1 MFYGFDPTFIIL
13 IPAIIF
19 TVYAQR
25 KVQSTY
31 ATYSRV
37 PTRRN
42 ITGGQVARM
51 ILDRNGMEHV
61 PIEVVQGNLTDN
73 YDPTKDVMHL
83 SEGTYGSSSVASVAV
98 AAHESGHAMQDGTN
112 YAFLKLRIAMV
123 PAVNIVSAIS
133 MPVIMVGIILVC
145 MGQAIGGS
153 IFNIGVIMFV
163 VVVLFHTVTL
173 PVEFDASKR
182 ALQQLTELN
191 IVEGNE
197 VRGAEKVLKA
207 AGMTYVAAL
216 SVSLVMLIRIF
227 LSRTPYV
234 SSLTKAGL
242 PGLFTAIL

>member
-1 MFYGFDPTFIIL
+1 MFYGYDPTIIIL

-31 ATYSRV
+31 AAYSRV
-37 PTRRN
+37 QTRKH

-51 ILDRNGMEHV
+51 ILDRNGMGHV
-61 PIEVVQGNLTDN
+61 PIEIIPGNLTDN

-83 SEGTYGSSSVASVAV
+83 SEGTHNSSSVAAVAV

-123 PAVNIVSAIS
+123 PAVNLVSAIS
-133 MPVIMVGIILVC
+133 MPVIMIGIILLVA
-145 MGQAIGGS
+145 GQVFGMTL
-153 IFNIGVIMFV
+153 FNVGVIMFA

-182 ALQQLTELN
+182 ALAQLVELDIVDETE
-191 IVEGNE
+191 VK
-197 VRGAEKVLKA
+197 GARKVLSA
-207 AGMTYVAAL
+207 AAMTYVAAL
-216 SVSLVMLIRIF
+216 SVSLVTLIRLLLIRG
-227 LSRTPYV
+227 SD
-234 SSLTKAGL
+234 
-242 PGLFTAIL
+242 

>member
-1 MFYGFDPTFIIL
+1 MFYGFDPTFILL

-19 TVYAQR
+19 TVYAQN
-25 KVQSTY
+25 KVKSTY

-51 ILDRNGMEHV
+51 ILDNNGMAHV

-83 SEGTYGSSSVASVAV
+83 SEGTYNGSSVASVAV

-112 YAFLKLRIAMV
+112 YSFLKLRIAMV
-123 PAVNIVSAIS
+123 PAVNVISAFS
-133 MPVIMVGIILVC
+133 MPIIMIGIFLILA
-145 MGQAIGGS
+145 GQGTGTML
-153 IFNIGVIMFV
+153 FNVGVIMFA
-163 VVVLFHTVTL
+163 VVVLFHTITL

-182 ALQQLTELN
+182 ALQQLTSLN

-197 VRGAEKVLKA
+197 IRGAEKVLRA
-207 AGMTYVAAL
+207 AALTYVGAL
-216 SVSLVMLIRIF
+216 AVSLVMLIRI
-227 LSRTPYV
+227 LLIR
-234 SSLTKAGL
+234 GNR
-242 PGLFTAIL
+242 

>member
-1 MFYGFDPTFIIL
+1 MFYGFDPTFILL

-31 ATYSRV
+31 ASYSRI
-37 PTRRN
+37 PTSRN
-42 ITGGQVARM
+42 ITGGQTARM
-51 ILDRNGMEHV
+51 ILDRNGMGHV

-83 SEGTYGSSSVASVAV
+83 SEGTYNSSSIAAVAV
-98 AAHESGHAMQDGTN
+98 AAHESGHAMQDGSN

-123 PAVNIVSAIS
+123 PAVNVVSSIS
-133 MPVIMVGIILVC
+133 MPVIMLGIILVC
-145 MGQAIGGS
+145 AGQAIGGS
-153 IFNIGVIMFV
+153 IFNIGVLMFV

-182 ALQQLTELN
+182 ALQQLPELN
-191 IVEGNE
+191 IVEGGE
-197 VRGAEKVLKA
+197 VKGAEKVLSA

-216 SVSLVMLIRIF
+216 SVSLVMLFRI
-227 LSRTPYV
+227 LLLR
-234 SSLTKAGL
+234 GNRN
-242 PGLFTAIL
+242 

>member
-1 MFYGFDPTFIIL
+1 MFYGFDPTFILL

-31 ATYSRV
+31 AQYSRV
-37 PTRRN
+37 PTRKN

-51 ILDRNGMEHV
+51 ILDNNGMGHV

-83 SEGTYGSSSVASVAV
+83 SEGTYGSSSIASVAV
-98 AAHESGHAMQDGTN
+98 AAHESGHAMQDGSN

-123 PAVNIVSAIS
+123 PAVNVVSAIS
-133 MPVIMVGIILVC
+133 MPVIMIGIILVC
-145 MGQAIGGS
+145 MGQAMGGS

-182 ALQQLTELN
+182 AMNQLVSLG

-197 VRGAEKVLKA
+197 EQGARKVLSA
-207 AGMTYVAAL
+207 AAMTYVAAL
-216 SVSLVMLIRIF
+216 SVSLVMLIRLLLIGG
-227 LSRTPYV
+227 RNN
-234 SSLTKAGL
+234 
-242 PGLFTAIL
+242 